1 MVRSIISVIAAMIL
15 TFAGGANAAA
25 GEVRVAVASNFKSVL
40 EQLEAPFEAATGHDL
55 VLSAGS
61 TGKLYAQI
69 VHGAPYD
76 VFLAAD
82 RERPARL
89 IEEGR
94 AEGPAVT
101 YAVGQL
107 ALWRPD
113 AGEAGPE
120 MLRDGTVKRLAIAN
134 PDLAPYGAA
143 AVEVLD
149 TLNFDPELGPKLVR
163 GENIG
168 QTFAFV
174 RTRSADAGFVAL
186 SQILVLPEEERGAWW
201 IPPEDSYAPIRQNA
215 VLLSRGT
222 ENPAA
227 RAFLDYL
234 MSPEI
239 QALIREAGYR

>member
-15 TFAGGANAAA
+15 TLAGPAAA
-25 GEVRVAVASNFKSVL
+25 AEVRVAVASNFKSVL
-40 EQLEAPFEAATGHDL
+40 EQLEASFEAATDHDL
-55 VLSAGS
+55 ILSAGS

-89 IEEGR
+89 IDEGR

-107 ALWRPD
+107 VLWRPD
-113 AGEAGPE
+113 AEEAGPE

-143 AVEVLD
+143 AAEVLETVNFYPD
-149 TLNFDPELGPKLVR
+149 TGPKLVR

-186 SQILVLPEEERGAWW
+186 SQILVLPEGERSAWW
-201 IPPEDSYAPIRQNA
+201 SPPEDSYSPIRQDA
-215 VLLSRGT
+215 VLLSRGP

-227 RAFLDYL
+227 NAFLAYL
-234 MSPEI
+234 MSPAV
-239 QALIREAGYR
+239 QALIRESGYR